1 MNYINKFTEQIVN
14 PAILF
19 LFALAL
25 VYFLYGMVMF
35 IKNADDEKARNEG
48 KQNMIWGIV
57 GLFIMVGVYGILRI
71 IIGTVGASVPDTLQK
86 HL

>member
-25 VYFLYGMVMF
+25 VYFLYGMVVF

-71 IIGTVGASVPDTLQK
+71 VIGTVGASVPTTLQR